1 MILHSLGVKYGT
13 DKATYH
19 NFCNIY
25 ENKLGHLKE
34 DKIRFLEI
42 GIASGSSIK
51 MWRDYFTNAEIVG
64 VDILDRKYL
73 EDDRIKTLVVNQ
85 EKVDELNSISGDF
98 DIIVEDGGH
107 TMYQQQITLKV
118 MFKKLKPGGIYILE
132 DLHTS
137 QLNFYQH
144 GYGCTELNNTHRL
157 LNDIKQKEVTGE
169 YFINSEDFTDLVE
182 NIDSIEIF
190 TTESGSVTSCIK
202 KRIRSSE
209 LS

>member
-118 MFKKLKPGGIYILE
+118 MFKKLKPGGIYIL
-132 DLHTS
+132 
-137 QLNFYQH
+137 
-144 GYGCTELNNTHRL
+144 
-157 LNDIKQKEVTGE
+157 
-169 YFINSEDFTDLVE
+169 
-182 NIDSIEIF
+182 
-190 TTESGSVTSCIK
+190 
-202 KRIRSSE
+202 
-209 LS
+209 